1 MNLIAVIEFFFIFT
15 IILIFILIFISI
27 LISISVIFSF
37 ILILFPSFTFFYFFS
52 YAPFKQESRET
63 IISTDFSNTRNWH
76 SIKHFSHFF
85 LGPFFII
92 LCVLFTFRFWEI
104 KDYTD
109 RAELDIWLSI
119 YATKKYW
126 RFGGIRII
134 WRLFKGIFLFFLWIF
149 FLYALSKQFTVRSL
163 PESGIIGK
171 NFFLNNRI
179 FLSLTRP
186 TFLKLIKLKYYVLF
200 TRSHFYYYFPHIFIC
215 FVFFFSIFSF
225 SFIIFYL
232 LLSIFLFYFF
242 SLGAVVA
249 IAATILIIISTIGL
263 LLLRASNSAF
273 IRYVSQNAAYA
284 GIIIIKKVA
293 KIKIEIGLTMLIFLF
308 LPVIYNLTQS
318 IFCKYFFCLFL
329 CSFSLASFHLS

>member
-1 MNLIAVIEFFFIFT
+1 MPLIYVYFYSHSQFSLLLFSLLF
-15 IILIFILIFISI
+15 LYL
-27 LISISVIFSF
+27 FSF
-37 ILILFPSFTFFYFFS
+37 YFHLFLFHSRFLFS
-52 YAPFKQESRET
+52 YAPFKQESRDT

-171 NFFLNNRI
+171 NFFFNNRI
-179 FLSLTRP
+179 FLSKTRP
-186 TFLKLIKLKYYVLF
+186 TFLKLI
-200 TRSHFYYYFPHIFIC
+200 
-215 FVFFFSIFSF
+215 
-225 SFIIFYL
+225 
-232 LLSIFLFYFF
+232 
-242 SLGAVVA
+242 A
-249 IAATILIIISTIGL
+249 
-263 LLLRASNSAF
+263 
-273 IRYVSQNAAYA
+273 
-284 GIIIIKKVA
+284 
-293 KIKIEIGLTMLIFLF
+293 
-308 LPVIYNLTQS
+308 
-318 IFCKYFFCLFL
+318 
-329 CSFSLASFHLS
+329 